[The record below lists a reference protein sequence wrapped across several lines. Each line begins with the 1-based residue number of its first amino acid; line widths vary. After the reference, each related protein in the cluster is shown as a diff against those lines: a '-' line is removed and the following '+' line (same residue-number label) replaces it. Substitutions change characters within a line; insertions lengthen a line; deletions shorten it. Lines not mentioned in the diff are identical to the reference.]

1 MLKSTLKKILIIFTS
16 SIFALISFELFL
28 RFSPFENG
36 TSPMEY
42 DKEIGMW
49 HKKNHEG
56 FIVKACYKRK
66 YIFNEQGLPKN
77 IYDYDTSK
85 RDVILLGASYI
96 EALMVEN
103 TNIIHNSL
111 AKEFNGKYNF
121 MNYALSGAGPTQ
133 EFIIL
138 KEKVNLENSKYV
150 IQFIE
155 IEGDLLDVDSNNLG
169 TFARPKVYVEF
180 DAIDEYQII
189 PPRDKK
195 FLDVIGDFL
204 GDYQIYTFIK
214 TSLYHLKNNV
224 FYQKGNSIN
233 KTIDNP
239 QLKDLSKNWLYI
251 KGAIHQVNKLIK
263 STSEKIEYKI
273 IITSNNEQNK
283 DILKEFLETENIDFI
298 FLNDLVESMGI
309 ELKSFECDGHWN
321 DETHRN
327 IAKVIK
333 ESAFIN

>member
-1 MLKSTLKKILIIFTS
+1 
-16 SIFALISFELFL
+16 
-28 RFSPFENG
+28 
-36 TSPMEY
+36 
-42 DKEIGMW
+42 
-49 HKKNHEG
+49 
-56 FIVKACYKRK
+56 
-66 YIFNEQGLPKN
+66 
-77 IYDYDTSK
+77 
-85 RDVILLGASYI
+85 
-96 EALMVEN
+96 
-103 TNIIHNSL
+103 
-111 AKEFNGKYNF
+111 
-121 MNYALSGAGPTQ
+121 
-133 EFIIL
+133 
-138 KEKVNLENSKYV
+138 VNLENSKYV